1 MSQGLTKYSADNT
14 MQPLVRYLAT
24 GWDKDIERQL
34 VEKSRQDNIL
44 LHTPKDASQRFADQD
59 AIKKWLSKG
68 REVHW
73 LLGENDDLAGII
85 WYGPAEPPH
94 DVDTDGLVPE
104 TFAIR
109 IYDGYV
115 GKGLARP
122 FMLQSLRVLVE
133 DRQTAGLPAPFIW
146 LETDIDNI
154 PAVTSYTK
162 FGYEEVARDDKR
174 ITMVL
179 TPAKIQSVLE
189 TSKQ

>member
-1 MSQGLTKYSADNT
+1 MYDVDDV
-14 MQPLVRYLAT
+14 MRPLVRQLAT
-24 GWDKDIERQL
+24 GWAASLEKQL
-34 VEKSRQDNIL
+34 IQKSHQENIL
-44 LHTPKDASQRFADQD
+44 KHTPKDAAQRFSDSEAVK
-59 AIKKWLSKG
+59 AWLAKG

-73 LLGENDDLAGII
+73 LLGSDEDLAGII

-94 DVDTDGLVPE
+94 PIDTDGLVPE

-109 IYDGYV
+109 LYDGYV

-122 FMLQSLRVLVE
+122 FMLQSLRVLVDE
-133 DRQTAGLPAPFIW
+133 RKASGKPLPFIW

-162 FGYEEVARDDKR
+162 FGYEEISRDTKR

-179 TPAKIQSVLE
+179 PPQKIQFIL
-189 TSKQ
+189 Q